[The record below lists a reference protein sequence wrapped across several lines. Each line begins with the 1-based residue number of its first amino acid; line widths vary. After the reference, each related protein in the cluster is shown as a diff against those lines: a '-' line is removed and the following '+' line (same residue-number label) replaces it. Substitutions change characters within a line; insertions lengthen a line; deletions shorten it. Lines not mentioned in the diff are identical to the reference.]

1 MTTKNPTQNIHAF
14 ITGVSSG
21 IGRALA
27 VTMLERG
34 YQVSGMA
41 RRADALKTLEDKY
54 DQFFG
59 IVGDVTD
66 GDGVTD
72 AIHRAEQQFGAIDQ
86 AILNAGTYVPQTDL
100 SIDPTLFREQMDIN
114 YMGQVNALA
123 VLLPLMENRQNG
135 HIALVSS
142 VAGWR
147 GLPLAASYGPTKSAS
162 ISLAESLYFFCH
174 ENHIKLQV
182 ICPGFVKTEATA
194 QNTFKMPMIMSAPD
208 AANAI
213 IKGMRSSKFMISFPF
228 MFALSLK
235 ILRII
240 PYRWYFW
247 LMKRMI
253 GQR

>member
-1 MTTKNPTQNIHAF
+1 
-14 ITGVSSG
+14 
-21 IGRALA
+21 
-27 VTMLERG
+27 
-34 YQVSGMA
+34 
-41 RRADALKTLEDKY
+41 
-54 DQFFG
+54 
-59 IVGDVTD
+59 
-66 GDGVTD
+66 
-72 AIHRAEQQFGAIDQ
+72 
-86 AILNAGTYVPQTDL
+86 
-100 SIDPTLFREQMDIN
+100 
-114 YMGQVNALA
+114 
-123 VLLPLMENRQNG
+123 

-182 ICPGFVKTEATA
+182 ICPGFVETEATA